1 MAYERKKPQII
12 LLDRWEK
19 TVVDDLTDEEAG
31 KILKAM
37 YRYFHHGEQ
46 PAFQDR
52 LLRFFWEDVTKW
64 LDDSRE
70 WYEDLCASRSE
81 AGKIGAAKR
90 WGTIASDSTSQ
101 QRIASDSTSQ
111 QTDGKNSIDIDKAI
125 DKAIDN
131 DNAQR
136 LMPKAQ
142 GAMPKA
148 KHSASDNDNHPSNI
162 QSTSIITEGA
172 GKSSQQPPAAEN
184 AQGEAL
190 KAGAKSLD
198 GWKEKDP
205 QREAEALR
213 INPGNFKKHYRGA
226 DDLDGKTVIRY
237 CKLRSDM
244 IRNGA
249 DPAEVDRGIQKEI
262 SGA

>member
-101 QRIASDSTSQ
+101 QRIASDS
-111 QTDGKNSIDIDKAI
+111 IDNDKAI
-125 DKAIDN
+125 DNAIDN

-142 GAMPKA
+142 GEMPKA
-148 KHSASDNDNHPSNI
+148 KHSASDNDNHPSNL
-162 QSTSIITEGA
+162 QTTSIITEGA
-172 GKSSQQPPAAEN
+172 GKSAAAQPAPAQNAEPAAGN
-184 AQGEAL
+184 GVTV
-190 KAGAKSLD
+190 SLD
-198 GWKEKDP
+198 GWKGKDP
-205 QREAEALR
+205 QREAEAMR

-226 DDLDGKTVIRY
+226 ADLDGETVFRL
-237 CKLRSDM
+237 CDLRRDM
-244 IRNGA
+244 IRSGA
-249 DPAEVDRGIQKEI
+249 DPDQVDRGIQNEINKKE
-262 SGA
+262 

>member
-1 MAYERKKPQII
+1 MAYERKKPQIL

-19 TVVDDLTDEEAG
+19 TIAEDLTDEEAG

-37 YRYFHHGEQ
+37 YKYFNHGDH

-52 LLRFFWEDVTKW
+52 LLRWFWEDIEKW
-64 LDDSRE
+64 LNDSRE
-70 WYEDLCASRSE
+70 WYKGFCETRAE
-81 AGKIGAAKR
+81 AGKASGESRRKKR
-90 WGTIASDSTSQ
+90 EQVPTSVNNNEQVLTSVNTGQHRSTSV
-101 QRIASDSTSQ
+101 
-111 QTDGKNSIDIDKAI
+111 N
-125 DKAIDN
+125 IDN
-131 DNAQR
+131 DNV
-136 LMPKAQ
+136 LMPNDNVQCLMFNDK
-142 GAMPKA
+142 
-148 KHSASDNDNHPSNI
+148 SIDNDKYPSNI
-162 QSTSIITEGA
+162 QSTSLLDMKTKNGSKELRN
-172 GKSSQQPPAAEN
+172 EN
-184 AQGEAL
+184 AQQA
-190 KAGAKSLD
+190 AGKQSEKSLD
-198 GWKEKDP
+198 GWNEKNP

-213 INPGNFKKHYRGA
+213 INPGNFKKHYIGA

>member
-70 WYEDLCASRSE
+70 WYQGICDSNVN
-81 AGKIGAAKR
+81 AGKASGESRRRKR
-90 WGTIASDSTSQ
+90 EQPLTPVNTSQ
-101 QRIASDSTSQ
+101 QPLTPVNISQ
-111 QTDGKNSIDIDKAI
+111 HQPTLDNIDNDKAI
-125 DKAIDN
+125 DNAIDN

-142 GAMPKA
+142 GEMPKA

-172 GKSSQQPPAAEN
+172 GKSAATQPAPIPAELA
-184 AQGEAL
+184 
-190 KAGAKSLD
+190 AK
-198 GWKEKDP
+198 K
-205 QREAEALR
+205 EAEALR
-213 INPGNFKKHYRGA
+213 VMPGNFKTYFKRA
-226 DDLDGKTVIRY
+226 AKLDGETVFHLCNMR
-237 CKLRSDM
+237 RDM
-244 IRNGA
+244 IRQGA
-249 DPAEVDRGIQKEI
+249 DPAAVDRGIQKEI
-262 SGA
+262 DNIK